1 MGNKKNAALLE
12 EGTVRQFMKLAN
24 LKPLAEDFINEA
36 YEEEAM
42 EEQEEDFAPAVSD
55 EEPPMMGDEEAAM
68 APEEDAEV
76 SLTDEE
82 AGVLIGL
89 GDKLAASG
97 AGASDDMEADME
109 MDMGAPE
116 EDAEMMEMAHEK
128 TEGMGHKADM
138 EEDLY
143 EDEDEVVEGVSV
155 VDEDAIIK
163 ETFKRVAN
171 RLSAMKKEEQLVEAI
186 TRRVEEKLRRR
197 QKKHL
202 KSQESPYENNKIKI
216 KNYHSRRNEKN
227 R

>member
-36 YEEEAM
+36 YDEEAM

-97 AGASDDMEADME
+97 AGASDDMEADMEDDME

-197 QKKHL
+197 
-202 KSQESPYENNKIKI
+202 
-216 KNYHSRRNEKN
+216 
-227 R
+227 

>member
-36 YEEEAM
+36 YDEEAM

-116 EDAEMMEMAHEK
+116 DDAEMMEMAHEK

-197 QKKHL
+197 
-202 KSQESPYENNKIKI
+202 
-216 KNYHSRRNEKN
+216 
-227 R
+227 

>member
-1 MGNKKNAALLE
+1 MGKKKNAALLE

-143 EDEDEVVEGVSV
+143 EDEDEDEVVEGVSV

-197 QKKHL
+197 
-202 KSQESPYENNKIKI
+202 
-216 KNYHSRRNEKN
+216 
-227 R
+227 

>member
-36 YEEEAM
+36 YDEEAM

-197 QKKHL
+197 
-202 KSQESPYENNKIKI
+202 
-216 KNYHSRRNEKN
+216 
-227 R
+227 

>member
-36 YEEEAM
+36 YDEEAM

-97 AGASDDMEADME
+97 AGASDDMEADMEADME

-197 QKKHL
+197 
-202 KSQESPYENNKIKI
+202 
-216 KNYHSRRNEKN
+216 
-227 R
+227 

>member
-1 MGNKKNAALLE
+1 MGKKKNAALLE

-36 YEEEAM
+36 YDEEAM

-116 EDAEMMEMAHEK
+116 DAEMMEMAHEK

-186 TRRVEEKLRRR
+186 TRRVEQKLRRR
-197 QKKHL
+197 
-202 KSQESPYENNKIKI
+202 
-216 KNYHSRRNEKN
+216 
-227 R
+227 

>member
-82 AGVLIGL
+82 ADVLIGL

-97 AGASDDMEADME
+97 AGASDEDDMGDMEADME
-109 MDMGAPE
+109 MDMGAP

-143 EDEDEVVEGVSV
+143 EDEDEDEVVEGVSV

-197 QKKHL
+197 
-202 KSQESPYENNKIKI
+202 
-216 KNYHSRRNEKN
+216 
-227 R
+227 

>member
-1 MGNKKNAALLE
+1 MGKKKNAALLE

-197 QKKHL
+197 
-202 KSQESPYENNKIKI
+202 
-216 KNYHSRRNEKN
+216 
-227 R
+227 

>member
-109 MDMGAPE
+109 ADMEMDMGAPE

-197 QKKHL
+197 
-202 KSQESPYENNKIKI
+202 
-216 KNYHSRRNEKN
+216 
-227 R
+227 

>member
-109 MDMGAPE
+109 ADMEMDMGAPE

-143 EDEDEVVEGVSV
+143 EDEDEVV
-155 VDEDAIIK
+155 IIK

-186 TRRVEEKLRRR
+186 TRRVEQKLRRR
-197 QKKHL
+197 
-202 KSQESPYENNKIKI
+202 
-216 KNYHSRRNEKN
+216 
-227 R
+227 

>member
-197 QKKHL
+197 
-202 KSQESPYENNKIKI
+202 
-216 KNYHSRRNEKN
+216 
-227 R
+227 

>member
-1 MGNKKNAALLE
+1 MGKKKNAALLE

-36 YEEEAM
+36 YDEEAM

-197 QKKHL
+197 
-202 KSQESPYENNKIKI
+202 
-216 KNYHSRRNEKN
+216 
-227 R
+227 

>member
-1 MGNKKNAALLE
+1 
-12 EGTVRQFMKLAN
+12 
-24 LKPLAEDFINEA
+24 
-36 YEEEAM
+36 
-42 EEQEEDFAPAVSD
+42 
-55 EEPPMMGDEEAAM
+55 
-68 APEEDAEV
+68 
-76 SLTDEE
+76 
-82 AGVLIGL
+82 
-89 GDKLAASG
+89 
-97 AGASDDMEADME
+97 MEADME

-143 EDEDEVVEGVSV
+143 EAEDEVVEGVSV

-197 QKKHL
+197 
-202 KSQESPYENNKIKI
+202 
-216 KNYHSRRNEKN
+216 
-227 R
+227 

>member
-97 AGASDDMEADME
+97 AGASDDMGDMEADME
-109 MDMGAPE
+109 MDMGAP

-197 QKKHL
+197 
-202 KSQESPYENNKIKI
+202 
-216 KNYHSRRNEKN
+216 
-227 R
+227 